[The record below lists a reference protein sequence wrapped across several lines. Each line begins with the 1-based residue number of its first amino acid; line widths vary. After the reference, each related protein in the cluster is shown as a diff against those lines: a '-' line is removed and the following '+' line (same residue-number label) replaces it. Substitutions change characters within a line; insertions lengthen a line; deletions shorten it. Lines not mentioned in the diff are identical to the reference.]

1 MPKWLPTAAWRRAAG
16 DGMVGVT
23 APSMRRAEA
32 SLVLL
37 LASAAS
43 AALLKGGEIGQSTWV
58 IAGIPCLRVACFF
71 CYEMQI
77 PSFHR
82 LFFESVQGLCT
93 FAGVFA

>member
-1 MPKWLPTAAWRRAAG
+1 MAAHGRMAQSGRG
-16 DGMVGVT
+16 R
-23 APSMRRAEA
+23 RRAEA